1 MTIKADRIFGAV
13 FLALGLGLFIYSF
26 SFHSGDLMGDLGP
39 GFLPGLV
46 GALLAV
52 LGLVQLI
59 WPGAD
64 KREAIEGDR
73 VWVVLAFTTLVGA
86 YAVLFAAFGFSWP
99 SFGFLVAVMLL
110 LGGRTPRLI
119 TGYVIG
125 SAIFVFLVGFVLLHV
140 LSVPLRGVWFLN

>member
-46 GALLAV
+46 GALLGV

-73 VWVVLAFTTLVGA
+73 VWVVLAFTALVGA

-125 SAIFVFLVGFVLLHV
+125 SAIFVFLVGFVLLHI

>member
-64 KREAIEGDR
+64 KREAIEGER
-73 VWVVLAFTTLVGA
+73 RRSAPRPARPAPISASVF
-86 YAVLFAAFGFSWP
+86 
-99 SFGFLVAVMLL
+99 VA
-110 LGGRTPRLI
+110 I
-119 TGYVIG
+119 
-125 SAIFVFLVGFVLLHV
+125 S
-140 LSVPLRGVWFLN
+140 SV

>member
-46 GALLAV
+46 GALLGI

-59 WPGAD
+59 WPGEA
-64 KREAIEGDR
+64 KREPIEGDR
-73 VWVVLAFTTLVGA
+73 VWIVLAFTALVGA

-125 SAIFVFLVGFVLLHV
+125 SAFFVFLVGFVLLHV